1 MTVYYVDPRDGD
13 DSADGT
19 SEGTAFKT
27 LTPVS
32 QDGDVELKAGDE
44 VLVKDNEV
52 LNYDTKLDLSIY
64 AGEENNYISIQGFQQ
79 SKPILD
85 FGGID
90 RNGID
95 MYGCQFVKLADFE
108 IRNIGKNAIRC
119 NGLSD
124 QDAQS
129 CVFQDLKIHDYGITD
144 EWAGNG
150 LIFYGNSYDHV
161 VKNCTA
167 YRGHTANHSDGFYIG
182 GTMDNMSGG
191 HTFRD
196 CVAYRNADD
205 GFDCYRADPDR
216 PTLFRGCVAYKNGS
230 DGEGNTGDGN
240 GFKLAGGWKT
250 GGNIAQFCVAYDN
263 TARGF
268 DANGGSEAITF
279 QHCTSFRNGTYG
291 FQFTGD
297 TDPDHIA
304 QNCLAWKNKKANIAN
319 EWNVISGNNSWDLSI
334 GDPLFRNTNPSMS
347 QFLRLSQDSPAVDVG
362 VDVGLRFSG
371 KAPDLGAYE
380 YQKEEGDNG
389 SNGGA
394 GTGDGDDGDDSD
406 NGSGDSGSGGDTQG
420 PINLTVQLDGDIELE
435 GTVTTL

>member
-13 DSADGT
+13 DSANGM
-19 SEGTAFKT
+19 SEEDAFKS
-27 LTPVS
+27 LIPVS
-32 QDGDVELKAGDE
+32 QDGDVDLEAGDH

-52 LNYDTKLDLSIY
+52 MEYDAKLDFSLY
-64 AGEENNYISIQGFQQ
+64 AGTENSYITIEGFDQA
-79 SKPILD
+79 KPVID

-95 MYGCQFVKLADFE
+95 MYGSQFMKLADFE
-108 IRNIGKNAIRC
+108 IRDIGKNAIRC
-119 NGLSD
+119 NGLNA
-124 QDAQS
+124 QDAVG
-129 CVFQDLKIHDYGITD
+129 CVFQDLEIHDYGSTS

-150 LIFYGNSYDHV
+150 LIFFGNSYDHK

-167 YRGHTANHSDGFYIG
+167 YKGHTANHSDGFYIG

-205 GFDCYRADPDR
+205 GFDCYRADPER

-240 GFKLAGGWKT
+240 GFKMAGGWQT
-250 GGNIAQFCVAYDN
+250 GGNVAQFCVAYDN

-268 DANGGSEAITF
+268 DTNGGSEIVTF

-297 TDPDHIA
+297 TDPNHIA
-304 QNCLAWKNKKANIAN
+304 ENCLSWANKKANLAN
-319 EWNVISGNNSWDLSI
+319 EWNVDSSNNSWDLNI
-334 GDPLFRNTNPSMS
+334 GDPLFRSTDASTP
-347 QFLRLSQDSPAVDVG
+347 QFLRLSQESPAVDVG

-380 YQKEEGDNG
+380 YQKEDGDNGTDGGGDNRDG
-389 SNGGA
+389 SNGGN
-394 GTGDGDDGDDSD
+394 GDGE
-406 NGSGDSGSGGDTQG
+406 NGGGTSE
-420 PINLTVQLDGDIELE
+420 PINLTVQLDGDLELS
-435 GTVTTL
+435 GTVTSTS